1 LGLARLPSLRQSGAD
16 VRPDFNWDK
25 TPVKRCDDYRWV
37 CENHLDR
44 PWEGPRGPDTP
55 ARGGSMVESVS
66 TQFVLNYFK
75 ERLSLIS
82 SRRGLTFN
90 IAVRLVLLLKRI
102 DKRSQVARAIITYK
116 VACRLSPRCEVPE
129 DEPGAH

>member
-1 LGLARLPSLRQSGAD
+1 
-16 VRPDFNWDK
+16 
-25 TPVKRCDDYRWV
+25 
-37 CENHLDR
+37 
-44 PWEGPRGPDTP
+44 
-55 ARGGSMVESVS
+55 MVESVS

-75 ERLSLIS
+75 ELLSLIS

-116 VACRLSPRCEVPE
+116 GRLPAQSAMR
-129 DEPGAH
+129 GARRRARRTLARRR